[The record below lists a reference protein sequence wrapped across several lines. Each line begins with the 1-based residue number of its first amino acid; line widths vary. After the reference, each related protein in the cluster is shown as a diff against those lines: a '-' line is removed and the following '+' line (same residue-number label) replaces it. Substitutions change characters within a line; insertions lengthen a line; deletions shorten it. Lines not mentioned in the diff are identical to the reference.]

1 MKNTPQ
7 INASHS
13 SMADASDRSGRGTA
27 RWFLSGQTDTAGP
40 IRRIGINTS
49 PFVVGRVAEASLRLD
64 TRSVSKN
71 HAELLLEGEDLWI
84 RDLNSTNGTYANGEK
99 VSGLTK
105 LNVGDLVQ
113 FATLVFRVGRDEA
126 KTMGHT
132 SAENDV
138 CDQALAIMQFDRL
151 INDGGVFPFYQPI
164 VTMTDQNPVAFEIL
178 GRSRLFGL
186 TTPAEM
192 FSAAQQLN
200 QVTQLS
206 DVFRSLGVDT
216 AVKNKLRGNLFM
228 NTHPDELGTKG
239 LFESLQLLRRTHPE
253 QPLTLEI
260 HEKAVTDCQ
269 MIRELRDILRDLNIQ
284 LAFDDF
290 GEGQAR
296 LVELSEVKPDY
307 LKFDMGLTRMIHS
320 ATPERQ
326 KVVSMIVRMVNELGI
341 VSLAE
346 GVEEAEDHAIL
357 AQMGFQLGQ
366 GFYYGRPAPISK
378 YIAAQK

>member
-1 MKNTPQ
+1 MKNPLPIHAAFTPP
-7 INASHS
+7 AS
-13 SMADASDRSGRGTA
+13 ASASNGRSTA

-49 PFVVGRVAEASLRLD
+49 PFVVGRIAEASLRLD
-64 TRSVSKN
+64 TRSISKN
-71 HAELLLEGEDLWI
+71 HAELLIEGEELWI

-99 VSGLTK
+99 ITGLTK
-105 LNVGDLVQ
+105 LNTGDLVQ

-164 VTMTDQNPVAFEIL
+164 VRMSNQAPVAFEIL

-216 AVKNKLRGNLFM
+216 AVKNKLQLNLFM
-228 NTHPDELGTKG
+228 NTHPEELGTKG
-239 LFESLQLLRRTHPE
+239 LTDSLQLLRRTHPD
-253 QPLTLEI
+253 QALTLEI

-269 MIRELRDILRDLNIQ
+269 MIRDLRDMLRDLNIQ

-296 LVELSEVKPDY
+296 LVELSEVRPDY
-307 LKFDMGLTRMIHS
+307 LKFDMGLTRLIHA
-320 ATPERQ
+320 ATSDRQ

-346 GVEEAEDHAIL
+346 GVEDPEDHKIL
-357 AQMGFQLGQ
+357 TEMGFELGQ

-378 YIAAQK
+378 YVASKP